1 MANKVPVTHRNKFIF
16 NAVLNGYLSSGPLW
30 AYKVQETHNN
40 RPASHQDCSEGKLE
54 ELEEIKSESIY

>member
-40 RPASHQDCSEGKLE
+40 RPSGL
-54 ELEEIKSESIY
+54 L